1 VTALAHPAP
10 TPSSSL
16 TRTPGRRATRDA
28 RALDL
33 LRQAQTA
40 SADER
45 RQLHDDVAALYL
57 EVAHSIAL
65 RYRGRGIALDD
76 LVQAANEGLVKAIS
90 RFDPDLRFDFLSFAV
105 PTMRGEVRR
114 YFRDQGWTVR
124 PPRRVQDLQWRRTR
138 VLDGL
143 RQQLG
148 REPSRV
154 ELAEHLEVDV
164 SEIDEA
170 DQAVGAFSPTSL
182 DLPARDEEG
191 SAALGDLLQDE
202 DTSTLAAE
210 ARTMLQPVVRSL
222 SERDRRVLF
231 LRFFEDWTQKEIGE
245 EIGVS
250 QMQVSR
256 TLTRL
261 LGTLREQLD
270 PDAEGLVGH
279 PA

>member
-1 VTALAHPAP
+1 MTAPAIAPAP
-10 TPSSSL
+10 
-16 TRTPGRRATRDA
+16 RATNTRDA

-33 LRQAQTA
+33 LKQARDA
-40 SADER
+40 RPERR
-45 RQLHDDVAALYL
+45 RQLHDDVAMIYL

-65 RYRGRGIALDD
+65 RYRDRGIPLDD

-124 PPRRVQDLQWRRTR
+124 PPRRVQDLQWQRSR
-138 VLDGL
+138 VVDALH
-143 RQQLG
+143 QQLG
-148 REPSRV
+148 REPSR
-154 ELAEHLEVDV
+154 AEVAERLDVDV
-164 SEIDEA
+164 SEIEEA

-191 SAALGDLLQDE
+191 SAALGDLLPDE
-202 DTSTLAAE
+202 DTDTLAAE
-210 ARTMLQPVVRSL
+210 ARTMLQPVVRAL
-222 SERDRRVLF
+222 NERDRRVLF

-261 LGTLREQLD
+261 LGTLREELG
-270 PDAEGLVGH
+270 PDAEGLLGH
-279 PA
+279 TA